1 MCCNFEWLTELGRGQ
16 ARIAISGSQIEELP
30 DETDLTENI
39 IPAHPSNL
47 PLSDHVHRLIS
58 LNRSPGRLELSKSL
72 LGVYSAFDRSMVLFQ
87 DIVQVLHRSVPTTSA
102 QDPFLLYIC
111 DARPSAYI
119 TQPNGASKASSSP
132 PRRRSRRSES
142 ISSSSNPVRP
152 PRLRPLSVR
161 LSPPR
166 GQHLN

>member
-111 DARPSAYI
+111 DGCAVD
-119 TQPNGASKASSSP
+119 
-132 PRRRSRRSES
+132 RRQIR
-142 ISSSSNPVRP
+142 VDDT
-152 PRLRPLSVR
+152 RLRMGSI
-161 LSPPR
+161 
-166 GQHLN
+166 